1 MNARIGSVLFLSLLV
16 LSACDSQGG
25 TPDLNTQ
32 EQKAGYALGFQTG
45 TQLQPAESHFD
56 LTAFE
61 AGVRDALAGSE
72 PVVPRGEL
80 QTVLTNLSQTVNQ
93 EMAEQV
99 AAEREKNQ
107 SDSDAKYAENLEKE
121 GVVTTES
128 GLQYEVLRPGDGDI
142 PTASERVSIQYRGT
156 LLDGTQFDSSYEK
169 GGPQTFPVTQF
180 IPGFSEGLQL
190 MPEGSQYR
198 FYIPPQLGY
207 GPQGSPPVIGP
218 NAMLIFE
225 VELLEIVE

>member
-1 MNARIGSVLFLSLLV
+1 MNARIGSAFFLSV
-16 LSACDSQGG
+16 LALWGCGSQGG
-25 TPDLNTQ
+25 TPDLDTQ
-32 EQKAGYALGFQTG
+32 EQRAGYALGYQTG
-45 TQLQPAESHFD
+45 SQLQPAETHID
-56 LTAFE
+56 LAAFE
-61 AGVRDALAGSE
+61 AGVRDALGGSE
-72 PVVPRGEL
+72 PVVPRQEL
-80 QTVLTNLSQTVNQ
+80 QSVLTTLSQTVNQ
-93 EMAEQV
+93 EMAERV

-107 SDSDAKYAENLEKE
+107 SESDAKYAENLEKE

-128 GLQYEVLRPGDGDI
+128 GLQYEVLRQGEGNM
-142 PTASERVSIQYRGT
+142 PTASDRVSIQYRGT

-198 FYIPPQLGY
+198 FFIPANLGY

-225 VELLEIVE
+225 VELLEIVQ